1 MLKTHWFRIL
11 HEQMGPFLRSKAA
24 MGQKG
29 IWKRYSIMLVSC
41 IIVAWLAG
49 TAWSARA
56 SDSAERKRPKIGLVL
71 SGGGARG
78 AAHIGVIKVLEQM
91 RIPVDC
97 IAGTS
102 MGSIV
107 GGLYASGMTIA
118 EIERVITQVD
128 WAKALQDD
136 ISREDRS
143 FRRKTDDRNYLVKSK
158 PGLSDDFEIK
168 LPSGFIQG
176 QNIDLLLK
184 DLVLPVSRVRHF
196 DNLRIPFRA
205 VATDIVTGKPVIFG
219 SGDLAMVMRASMSI
233 PAVFATIEI
242 DGKLLVDGGVSNNL
256 PVDVVRGMGADIVI
270 AVDISTPLL
279 QREEMSS
286 AISIT
291 EQLTGI
297 LTRRNTEEQIATLTA
312 DDVFIVPDLG
322 DITSSS
328 FDKAY
333 EAIPIGVKA
342 AEQQKQVLSKLS
354 VSRTAYSDY
363 QASQKVNL
371 SKRAP
376 LRPVI
381 EFIRLDNRSNI
392 SDEVFLARIKV
403 KEGSV
408 LDVEKLEESIRKI
421 YGLEL
426 FENVTYE
433 IIKENG
439 KTGLVI
445 DIKARSWGP
454 NYIQTGLTMGGDQNG
469 DNFYN
474 LAFAYTRTAINRLNG
489 EWRSAIQL
497 GNSPGIFTEIYQPL
511 NFNSRY
517 FIHPR
522 LLYNQYT
529 VNVYS
534 DGNKLS
540 EYRLT
545 QYGGDLALGR
555 ELGTWGEFRI
565 GLNRMKG
572 DAELKVGKPIW
583 ADYDFN
589 QGEIYAKL
597 SADTLDNLYFP
608 SKGFYGQ
615 LEYVSSEE
623 ELGADSEFEQMGIN
637 LNLAKSWGRN
647 TLIAGA
653 KIFSTLDDNAPLQ
666 NRFRLGGLFNL
677 SGFNDDQL
685 SGNQLGLLRLIYLR
699 KINNFSLLPAYFGL
713 TLESGNVWEEKNDMN
728 FDSSILAGSIF
739 LGLDT
744 FLGPVYFGYGQA
756 EGNNHAVYFYLGK
769 LPL

>member
-1 MLKTHWFRIL
+1 
-11 HEQMGPFLRSKAA
+11 MGDNR
-24 MGQKG
+24 
-29 IWKRYSIMLVSC
+29 IWKRSILLITC
-41 IIVAWLAG
+41 IVVVWLAG
-49 TAWSARA
+49 TAWSAQA
-56 SDSAERKRPKIGLVL
+56 SDSAEEKRPRIGLVL

-91 RIPVDC
+91 HIPVDF
-97 IAGTS
+97 IVGTS

-107 GGLYASGMTIA
+107 GGLYASGMTIS
-118 EIERVITQVD
+118 EIEKVLTHVD
-128 WAKALQDD
+128 WTQALLDD

-143 FRRKTDDRNYLVKSK
+143 FRRKTDDDNYLVKSK

-168 LPSGFIQG
+168 LPSGLMQG

-184 DLVLPVSRVRHF
+184 DLVLPVSRVNDF
-196 DNLRIPFRA
+196 DDLRIPYRA
-205 VATDIVTGKPVIFG
+205 VATDIVTGKPVILG
-219 SGDLAMVMRASMSI
+219 SGDLAMAMRASMSI

-256 PVDVVRGMGADIVI
+256 PIDVVRGMGADIVI

-279 QREEMSS
+279 QREQLSS
-286 AISIT
+286 TLDIT
-291 EQLTGI
+291 GQLTGI

-312 DDVFIVPDLG
+312 NDVFIVPDLG
-322 DITSSS
+322 DITTAS
-328 FDKAY
+328 FDRAG
-333 EAIPIGVKA
+333 EAIPIGAKA
-342 AEQQKQVLSKLS
+342 AEQKKQVLSKLS
-354 VSRTAYSDY
+354 VSKTAYSDY

-371 SKRAP
+371 SKRKP
-376 LRPVI
+376 LPPVI
-381 EFIRLDNRSNI
+381 DFIRLDNRSTL
-392 SDEVFLARIKV
+392 SDEVFLARIEV
-403 KEGSV
+403 KKGSV
-408 LDVEKLEESIRKI
+408 LDVAKLEENIRKI

-426 FENVTYE
+426 FENVSYD
-433 IIKENG
+433 IINENG

-454 NYIQTGLTMGGDQNG
+454 NYIQTGLTMGGDQDG

-497 GNSPGIFTEIYQPL
+497 GSSPGIFTEIYQPL
-511 NFNSRY
+511 DFNSRY

-540 EYRLT
+540 EYRVT
-545 QYGGDLALGR
+545 QYGADLALGR

-572 DAELKVGKPIW
+572 DAELTVGKPIW

-608 SKGFYGQ
+608 SKGFSGQ
-615 LEYVSSEE
+615 LSYISSQE
-623 ELGADSEFEQMGIN
+623 ELGADSEFEQMG
-637 LNLAKSWGRN
+637 LDVNLAKSWGRN

-653 KIFSTLDDNAPLQ
+653 RIFSTLDDNAPLQ
-666 NRFRLGGLFNL
+666 NRFKLGGLFNL
-677 SGFNDDQL
+677 SGFNDEQL
-685 SGNQLGLLRLIYLR
+685 SGNQLGLLRLMYLR
-699 KINNFSLLPAYFGL
+699 KINNFSFLPAYFGL
-713 TLESGNVWEEKNDMN
+713 TMESGNVWEEKGDMSLG
-728 FDSSILAGSIF
+728 SSIFASSIF

-744 FLGPVYFGYGQA
+744 LLGPVYFGYGQA
-756 EGNNHAVYFYLGK
+756 EGNNHAFYFYLGK
-769 LPL
+769 IPF